1 MLSAEV
7 LEGVQSVWAVV
18 SAAPH
23 PQALRAAHRCGAL
36 HSYYLSAVGH
46 KQQLLG
52 LVYFKLDVSCEFKCN
67 MQ

>member
-23 PQALRAAHRCGAL
+23 PQALRTARRWRPA
-36 HSYYLSAVGH
+36 
-46 KQQLLG
+46 QLLISRQSATSKAYWSSLLEIG
-52 LVYFKLDVSCEFKCN
+52 Y
-67 MQ
+67 